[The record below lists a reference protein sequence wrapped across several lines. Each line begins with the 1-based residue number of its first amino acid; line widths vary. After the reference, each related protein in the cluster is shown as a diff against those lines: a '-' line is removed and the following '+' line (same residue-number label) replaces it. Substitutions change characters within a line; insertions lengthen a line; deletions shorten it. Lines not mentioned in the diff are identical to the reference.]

1 MDSITQFLSEN
12 GIDMLVKTWE
22 HIYISLIAAGLG
34 ILVAV
39 PLGVVLTRL
48 PKIAGFVMGLLSIV
62 QTFPSFAIL
71 AFFIPIFGVGKI
83 PAIIALF
90 FYSVLPILRNT
101 YIGVKGV
108 DANLIEAGKG
118 MGMKGKER
126 VFLIELPMAVPVI
139 MAGVRLAVVY
149 LIGWATLASYIGAG
163 GLGDYIF
170 SGLNL
175 YQTEFIIAGAVP
187 VTILALLTD
196 LFLGKVEDWV
206 TPNGLNELKKAK

>member
-1 MDSITQFLSEN
+1 MDSFLQFLNTNGSE
-12 GIDMLVKTWE
+12 MLFKTWE

-39 PLGVVLTRL
+39 PLGIALTRI
-48 PKIAGFVMGLLSIV
+48 PKVASLVMGILSVV

-71 AFFIPIFGVGKI
+71 AFFIPLFGVGKV

-101 YIGVKGV
+101 YIGVKNV
-108 DANLIEAGKG
+108 DPNLLEAGKG
-118 MGMKGKER
+118 MGMSSWER
-126 VFLIELPMAVPVI
+126 ILFVELPLSIPII
-139 MAGVRLAVVY
+139 MAGVRLATVY

-175 YQTEFIIAGAVP
+175 YQTEFIIAGAIP

-196 LFLGKVEDWV
+196 RFLGKVEEWV
-206 TPNGLNELKKAK
+206 TPNGLTALKKAK

>member
-1 MDSITQFLSEN
+1 MDSIIQFLNEN
-12 GIDMLVKTWE
+12 GMDMLVKTWE

-39 PLGVVLTRL
+39 PLGVALTRM

-108 DANLIEAGKG
+108 DANLIEAGRG
-118 MGMKGKER
+118 MGM
-126 VFLIELPMAVPVI
+126 
-139 MAGVRLAVVY
+139 
-149 LIGWATLASYIGAG
+149 T
-163 GLGDYIF
+163 
-170 SGLNL
+170 
-175 YQTEFIIAGAVP
+175 T
-187 VTILALLTD
+187 
-196 LFLGKVEDWV
+196 
-206 TPNGLNELKKAK
+206 

>member
-1 MDSITQFLSEN
+1 MDSIIQFLNEN
-12 GIDMLVKTWE
+12 GMDMLVKTWE

-39 PLGVVLTRL
+39 PLGVALTRL

-108 DANLIEAGKG
+108 DANLIEAGRG
-118 MGMKGKER
+118 MGMTTKER
-126 VFLIELPMAVPVI
+126 ILLVELPMSTPVI
-139 MAGVRLAVVY
+139 MAGVRLATVY

-175 YQTEFIIAGAVP
+175 YQTEFIIAGAIP

-196 LFLGKVEDWV
+196 LILGKVEEWV

>member
-1 MDSITQFLSEN
+1 MDSIIQFLNEN

-39 PLGVVLTRL
+39 PLGVALTRL

-108 DANLIEAGKG
+108 DNNLVEAGRG
-118 MGMKGKER
+118 MGMTTKER
-126 VFLIELPMAVPVI
+126 ILLVELPMSTPVI
-139 MAGVRLAVVY
+139 MAGVRLATVY

-175 YQTEFIIAGAVP
+175 YQTEFIIAGAIP

-196 LFLGKVEDWV
+196 LILGKVEEWV